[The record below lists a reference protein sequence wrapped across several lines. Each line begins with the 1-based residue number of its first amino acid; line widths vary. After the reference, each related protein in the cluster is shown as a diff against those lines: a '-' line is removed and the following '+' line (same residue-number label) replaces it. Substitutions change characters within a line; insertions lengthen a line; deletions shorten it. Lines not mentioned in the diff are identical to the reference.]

1 MKKGENGKNQ
11 RIKTIGYFHFSH
23 GIFYMYFLY
32 PICIFIIH
40 ISILTR
46 DNSPVR
52 ANFRCRFSLLAQPLF
67 HSIDC
72 LSGKIHMQSAESA
85 GQNGCFMI

>member
-32 PICIFIIH
+32 VFFI
-40 ISILTR
+40 S
-46 DNSPVR
+46 NM
-52 ANFRCRFSLLAQPLF
+52 RF
-67 HSIDC
+67 H
-72 LSGKIHMQSAESA
+72 
-85 GQNGCFMI
+85 NTY